1 MYNQL
6 SIRFSSW
13 FKIKF
18 IKKMINVCIDKL
30 FKYLNDLKKFFL
42 SDIKSNEDLINV
54 YAKSEDSSSPIANLT
69 EDFCFQ
75 AK

>member
-1 MYNQL
+1 
-6 SIRFSSW
+6 
-13 FKIKF
+13 
-18 IKKMINVCIDKL
+18 MINVCIDKL

-69 EDFCFQ
+69 EDFCLQ